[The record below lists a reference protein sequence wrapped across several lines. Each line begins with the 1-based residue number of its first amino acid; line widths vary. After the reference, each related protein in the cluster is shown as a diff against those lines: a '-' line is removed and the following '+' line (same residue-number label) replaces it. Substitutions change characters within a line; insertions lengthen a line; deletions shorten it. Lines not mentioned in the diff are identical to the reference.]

1 MMDLT
6 RGPIRSGLLRF
17 CLPLV
22 AGNLLQQ
29 MYNVVDTWV
38 VGRYVGQNALAA
50 VGGAFSLLV
59 LLSSVVLGLCMG
71 SGVVFSQLFGME
83 DREGMRRAMGS
94 SLWICAGASLAL
106 TGLSLCLLPRLL
118 LWMRVPQEVHPGM
131 SGYLMIVLPGILPTC
146 AYNYLAAARRSV
158 GDSVTPLAFLAV
170 SAVINMAL
178 DVVLVACCGMG
189 VGGAAWATLIAQL
202 ISALGMLLYCLRS
215 APELLP
221 ARRHLRPD
229 GAMLRRIASVS
240 ALTSLQ
246 QSVMNLG
253 ILMVQSLVN
262 SFGAAVMAGFAVGV
276 KVDAFAYAPA
286 QDFANGYAT
295 FVSQN
300 LGAGRG
306 DRVRQGM
313 RDAMMISCVFCAVVS
328 LLVCLFARQLMS
340 LFITPGDADAVRAGV
355 RYLRIEG
362 MCYVGIGVLFLLYA
376 TFRGLE
382 RAGVSLLLTLV
393 SLGLRVAL
401 AYAFAPVFGTD
412 AIWWSI
418 PIGWLAADVTGLALL
433 RTRRVRMKT
442 GRKCA

>member
-1 MMDLT
+1 
-6 RGPIRSGLLRF
+6 
-17 CLPLV
+17 
-22 AGNLLQQ
+22 
-29 MYNVVDTWV
+29 
-38 VGRYVGQNALAA
+38 
-50 VGGAFSLLV
+50 
-59 LLSSVVLGLCMG
+59 
-71 SGVVFSQLFGME
+71 
-83 DREGMRRAMGS
+83 
-94 SLWICAGASLAL
+94 
-106 TGLSLCLLPRLL
+106 
-118 LWMRVPQEVHPGM
+118 
-131 SGYLMIVLPGILPTC
+131 
-146 AYNYLAAARRSV
+146 
-158 GDSVTPLAFLAV
+158 
-170 SAVINMAL
+170 
-178 DVVLVACCGMG
+178 
-189 VGGAAWATLIAQL
+189 
-202 ISALGMLLYCLRS
+202 
-215 APELLP
+215 
-221 ARRHLRPD
+221 
-229 GAMLRRIASVS
+229 MLRRIASVS

-328 LLVCLFARQLMS
+328 LLVCLFARPLMS